1 MNKKPVQILVMVL
14 IAIMFIATIVI
25 AIVLK
30 PTSDTTDTASSD
42 VITSELSQII
52 IASSSAL

>member
-30 PTSDTTDTASSD
+30 PTSDTTDTAFSA
-42 VITSELSQII
+42 VITSELTQIA
-52 IASSSAL
+52 IASSSTL